1 MKFIN
6 YQEEI
11 NIDAGICLMKDDPLA
26 LPTVWEAP

>member
-11 NIDAGICLMKDDPLA
+11 NIDSGICLMKDDPLA
-26 LPTVWEAP
+26 LPTV